1 MAVFKI
7 TRRQAVTAGFV
18 AAGTI
23 AAVAIG
29 VSLAPAGKGKAPL
42 SPPGKH
48 GRASAVLDAMEG
60 FRKEIPPAQG
70 RGEQNGTT
78 VKGLEPYTMP
88 HLSGVA
94 GRLGVSTRTECLFL
108 MTYLKDGDLRLRFI
122 AIEAINK
129 ATDAYPDGWPPECL
143 TDTASE
149 GHRKMLFRF
158 LEVIEKLP
166 I

>member
-1 MAVFKI
+1 MARV
-7 TRRQAVTAGFV
+7 TRRQVVTGSAMAV
-18 AAGTI
+18 AAI
-23 AAVAIG
+23 AAVVVG
-29 VSLAPAGKGKAPL
+29 VSLAPAGKGKVPL
-42 SPPGKH
+42 SPAGKH

-60 FRKEIPPAQG
+60 FRKEIPPPLGLAEQQG
-70 RGEQNGTT
+70 RSVE
-78 VKGLEPYTMP
+78 GLGGYTMP

-94 GRLGVSTRTECLFL
+94 GRLGVGTRTECLFL
-108 MTYLKDGDLRLRFI
+108 MTYLKDGDLKLRLI

-129 ATDAYPDGWPPECL
+129 ATDAYPNGWSLECL
-143 TDTASE
+143 TDPGSE

>member
-1 MAVFKI
+1 MTVFKI
-7 TRRQAVTAGFV
+7 TRRQAVTAGLV
-18 AAGTI
+18 AAGAA
-23 AAVAIG
+23 AAVAAG
-29 VSLAPAGKGKAPL
+29 VSLAGKGKVPL

-70 RGEQNGTT
+70 RGEQNGLS
-78 VKGLEPYTMP
+78 VEGLEPYTMP

-94 GRLGVSTRTECLFL
+94 ARLGVGTRTECLFL
-108 MTYLKDGDLRLRFI
+108 MTYLKDGDLKLRLI

-129 ATDAYPDGWPPECL
+129 ATGAYPNGWSLECL
-143 TDTASE
+143 TDTGSE

>member
-1 MAVFKI
+1 MAMFKM
-7 TRRQAVTAGFV
+7 TRRQAVTAGLL
-18 AAGTI
+18 AAGATGA
-23 AAVAIG
+23 AAVG
-29 VSLAPAGKGKAPL
+29 VSLAGKGKVPL
-42 SPPGKH
+42 SPAGKH

-60 FRKEIPPAQG
+60 FRKEIPPPQG
-70 RGEQNGTT
+70 LAEQNGRS
-78 VKGLEPYTMP
+78 VEGLGDYTMP

-94 GRLGVSTRTECLFL
+94 GRLGVNTRTECLFL

-129 ATDAYPDGWPPECL
+129 ATGAYPNGWSLECL

-158 LEVIEKLP
+158 LEAIEKLP

>member
-1 MAVFKI
+1 MSRI
-7 TRRQAVTAGFV
+7 TRRQAVTAGLV
-18 AAGTI
+18 GTGAV
-23 AAVAIG
+23 AAVAVG
-29 VSLAPAGKGKAPL
+29 VSLAPAGKGKVPL

-60 FRKEIPPAQG
+60 FRKEIPPPQG
-70 RGEQNGTT
+70 LAEQNGMS

-88 HLSGVA
+88 HLGGVA
-94 GRLGVSTRTECLFL
+94 ARLGVGTRTECLFL
-108 MTYLKDGDLRLRFI
+108 MTYLKDGDLKLRLI

-129 ATDAYPDGWPPECL
+129 ATDAYPNGWSLECL
-143 TDTASE
+143 TDTGSE
-149 GHRKMLFRF
+149 GHHKMLFRF

>member
-1 MAVFKI
+1 MSRI
-7 TRRQAVTAGFV
+7 SRRQAVTGGLVAV
-18 AAGTI
+18 AAI
-23 AAVAIG
+23 VAVAVG
-29 VSLAPAGKGKAPL
+29 VSLAPAGKGKVPL

-70 RGEQNGTT
+70 LGEQNGRS

-108 MTYLKDGDLRLRFI
+108 MTYLKDGDLKVRFI

-129 ATDAYPDGWPPECL
+129 ATDAYPDGWSLECL
-143 TDTASE
+143 TDVASE

-158 LEVIEKLP
+158 LEVIEKFPL
-166 I
+166 

>member
-1 MAVFKI
+1 MSKM
-7 TRRQAVTAGFV
+7 TRRRAVTGGV
-18 AAGTI
+18 VVIAAI
-23 AAVAIG
+23 AAVVIG
-29 VSLAPAGKGKAPL
+29 VSLAPAGKGKVPL
-42 SPPGKH
+42 SPKGKH

-60 FRKEIPPAQG
+60 FRKEIPPPQG
-70 RGEQNGTT
+70 RAEQNGRP
-78 VKGLEPYTMP
+78 VEGLGAYTMS

-94 GRLGVSTRTECLFL
+94 VRLGVGTRTECLFL
-108 MTYLKDGDLRLRFI
+108 MTYLKDGDLKLRFI

-129 ATDAYPDGWPPECL
+129 ATDAYPDGWPLECL

-158 LEVIEKLP
+158 LEAIEKLP

>member
-1 MAVFKI
+1 MSRI
-7 TRRQAVTAGFV
+7 TRRQAVTAGLV
-18 AAGTI
+18 GTGAI

-29 VSLAPAGKGKAPL
+29 VSLAGKGKVPL

-60 FRKEIPPAQG
+60 FRKEVPPPQG
-70 RGEQNGTT
+70 RGEQNGLS

-94 GRLGVSTRTECLFL
+94 ERLGVGTRTECLFL
-108 MTYLKDGDLRLRFI
+108 MTYLKDGDLKLRYVAMH
-122 AIEAINK
+122 AIDK
-129 ATDAYPDGWPPECL
+129 ATNAYPDGWSLECL

-158 LEVIEKLP
+158 LQVIEKLP

>member
-1 MAVFKI
+1 MSGI
-7 TRRQAVTAGFV
+7 TRRQAVTAGLV
-18 AAGTI
+18 AAGAT
-23 AAVAIG
+23 AAVAVG
-29 VSLAPAGKGKAPL
+29 VSLAGKGKVPL

-70 RGEQNGTT
+70 RGEQNGTS

-94 GRLGVSTRTECLFL
+94 ARLGVGTRTECLFL
-108 MTYLKDGDLRLRFI
+108 MTYLKDGDLKLRFI

-129 ATDAYPDGWPPECL
+129 ATDAYPGGWPLECL
-143 TDTASE
+143 TDTGSE

-158 LEVIEKLP
+158 LQVIEKLP

>member
-1 MAVFKI
+1 MFNV
-7 TRRQAVTAGFV
+7 TRRQAVTAGLV
-18 AAGTI
+18 AAGAI

-29 VSLAPAGKGKAPL
+29 VSLAPAGKGKVPL

-60 FRKEIPPAQG
+60 FRKEIPPPQG
-70 RGEQNGTT
+70 PEEQNGRS
-78 VKGLEPYTMP
+78 VEGLGDYTMP

-94 GRLGVSTRTECLFL
+94 GRLGVNTRTECLFL
-108 MTYLKDGDLRLRFI
+108 MTYLKDGDLRLRLI

-129 ATDAYPDGWPPECL
+129 ATDAYPDGWPLECL